1 MLPEVPFDKAAFLA
15 KTSAAVQ
22 RAGYCV
28 VVASEGA
35 RYADGRFLA
44 DAGATDA
51 FGHAQLGGVAPVL
64 AATDAEQAYAVGRH
78 AVQLALAG
86 RNAVM
91 ATIVRESDAP
101 YRWALGDA
109 PLEQVANVE
118 RPLPAEFIA
127 ADGFGITDA
136 ARRYLLPAA
145 LDRRREL
152 SGLPRR
158 PARLRRVA
166 QRIRAEASAAVRR
179 VTHAGG
185 CSPDSRDK
193 SGFRRW
199 RISASRVDCCS
210 TAGSATPDSTNSQE

>member
-28 VVASEGA
+28 VVVSEGA

-51 FGHAQLGGVAPVL
+51 FGHAQLDDVAPVL

-127 ADGFGITDA
+127 ADGFGHHGCGSP
-136 ARRYLLPAA
+136 LPAA